1 MGITEA
7 RTRGASVTEAQREAV
22 IAGAVAAAS
31 QARNVTA
38 YQVQMT
44 AKRAAL
50 GALSRSES
58 ASALR
63 IRLAVEG
70 AVAGALDR
78 SESASLS
85 QMKSAAQD
93 AATSALGQSGSGS
106 GSAVQVQSSA
116 QQAARIEATDGDVR
130 E

>member
-7 RTRGASVTEAQREAV
+7 RTRGVSVTEAQRQAV
-22 IAGAVAAAS
+22 IDGAVAAAS
-31 QARNVTA
+31 RARNVTA

-44 AKRAAL
+44 AKRAAY

-58 ASALR
+58 VSALR

-70 AVAGALDR
+70 AVTGALDG

-85 QMKSAAQD
+85 RMESAAQD
-93 AATSALGQSGSGS
+93 AATSALGQP
-106 GSAVQVQSSA
+106 GSASQVQSSA
-116 QQAARIEATDGDVR
+116 QREARIETTDGKAGD
-130 E
+130 